1 MLKELVGETTSI
13 SVPSVERL
21 PKIKSQPHANH
32 KVIAQIS
39 GTLAQKVPGEIVVDV
54 VGVGYQ
60 VFIPLNVFY
69 RLPEIGAPV
78 SLQIHTHVRD
88 DALQLFGFQDL
99 AEKQIF
105 LLLISVSG
113 IGPKLAVNILSGIP
127 AEELARALKVG
138 DQARLVAIPG
148 VGRKLAERLIV
159 ELKDKLATLST
170 AGVESPKAEIGSHVM
185 QDAVSALV
193 NLGYKGP
200 EAEKMVREVLRSG
213 DRSLENV
220 LKDTLRRLSR

>member
-1 MLKELVGETTSI
+1 M
-13 SVPSVERL
+13 
-21 PKIKSQPHANH
+21 
-32 KVIAQIS
+32 IAQIS

-78 SLQIHTHVRD
+78 SLQIYTHVRD